1 MNRKHLIQ
9 WILFVVA
16 ALFLFYAVLAQAAP
30 AASSQ
35 SPAPF
40 DHSNCQYP
48 NRETNPPNGCDNS
61 DPACPETIKYGYDCQ
76 PTPQTPVVEQ
86 KPTSQNIETPKKPEC
101 AE

>member
-1 MNRKHLIQ
+1 MNRKHLLQ
-9 WILFVVA
+9 WVFF
-16 ALFLFYAVLAQAAP
+16 ALFALLLLYAVLSTAQAQT
-30 AASSQ
+30 AAT
-35 SPAPF
+35 PEF

-76 PTPQTPVVEQ
+76 PTSQTPVVEQ

-101 AE
+101 SE